1 MTDKRSIDRLLATT
15 PELWRGRQPNRRQ
28 HALPSGHARLD
39 ARLPGKGWPL
49 GAISELIV
57 AKAGLGEFR
66 LLLPALAEIG
76 RQGQWAI
83 LVDPP
88 WTPYPAALHGHG
100 LALERLLLVRTSGHK
115 ETLWACEQALR
126 SGRGGAVLA
135 WPERIGFARLR
146 RLQLAAADHAK
157 LVFLYRP
164 ESALREASPAAL
176 RLHLEPGDEF
186 GARVR
191 IIKCRGGYLPA
202 PLQLPQPFAATVP
215 LPFPAT
221 LSPQSL
227 RRPADA
233 ATRPPAPA
241 SVN

>member
-1 MTDKRSIDRLLATT
+1 MEARQVKAALSAMRNKTDK
-15 PELWRGRQPNRRQ
+15 N
-28 HALPSGHARLD
+28 D
-39 ARLPGKGWPL
+39 ARGIAQLLRTGWYSPVHIKSMQSHHIRML
-49 GAISELIV
+49 LTSR
-57 AKAGLGEFR
+57 KAVLDKCIDLEQEVFAF
-66 LLLPALAEIG
+66 LC
-76 RQGQWAI
+76 
-83 LVDPP
+83 
-88 WTPYPAALHGHG
+88 GHG
-100 LALERLLLVRTSGHK
+100 VKLERLLLVRTQCEK
-115 ETLWACEQALR
+115 ESLWACEQALR
-126 SGRGGAVLA
+126 SGRGGALLA
-135 WPERIGFARLR
+135 WPERIAFTRLR

-191 IIKCRGGYLPA
+191 IIKCRGGHLPA
-202 PLQLPQPFAATVP
+202 PLQLPQPFATTVP

-227 RRPADA
+227 RQPANA